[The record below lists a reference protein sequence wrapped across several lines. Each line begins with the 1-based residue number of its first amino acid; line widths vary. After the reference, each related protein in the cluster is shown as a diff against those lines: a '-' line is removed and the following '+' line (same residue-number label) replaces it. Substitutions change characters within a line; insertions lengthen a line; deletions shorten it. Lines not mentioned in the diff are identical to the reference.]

1 MGSITPP
8 RIKSKISV
16 ITTAKLKPVPEKWEY
31 FARLCQIKSGNKIVQ
46 FNPFNY
52 QIKFSNLMDKH
63 NNFVVVKSR
72 QLGITQLIV
81 SKFLH
86 RAILNPGYSAMVFL
100 KNQEDSSNIARRA
113 RVMLTSIPDYAI
125 AENDNLLYLKIKNGG
140 EIFFKNSAREGGR
153 SYDSISDFLYDEAA
167 FSPNIEHIY
176 ASSSASSAMVGDATN
191 RFIISTP
198 SAKFGWYWDRL
209 NANNGCND
217 IEELCQK
224 VVNGEIEPFYH
235 FTDNNGDCKVIIHWR
250 SHPIYSQRDN
260 YLEYRQKQDGTS
272 WEVVNREY
280 NLSFVDTD
288 VAVFSSEIIRKNI
301 IETEINRVNKAKFY
315 MGIDTANLGN
325 DYTVAVVLML
335 VADTYYLIDM
345 YRKRKQ
351 NSEYDIFKISELLSQ
366 YKFSGVGVEVT
377 GGTGQIYLEQLAKE
391 FKSTEFEA
399 IRTTGDSKPGMVD
412 RLNLALEK
420 GVIKYHKDSPLIEE
434 LLTFRRVGNKLEA
447 STGKH
452 DDCVMAVCFALA
464 VSPFKAK
471 KNPYFGFT
479 SINLTEN
486 NYGQYTL

>member
-1 MGSITPP
+1 MGKIIPP
-8 RIKSKISV
+8 RIKSKVQV
-16 ITTAKLKPVPEKWEY
+16 ITTAKLKPVPEKWED
-31 FARLCQIKSGNKIVQ
+31 FVRLCNIKSGNKIVQ

-52 QIKFSNLMDKH
+52 QIKFSNLMDKY
-63 NNFVVVKSR
+63 NNFITVKSR

-113 RVMLTSIPDYAI
+113 RVMLASIPDYAI

-140 EIFFKNSAREGGR
+140 ELFFRNSAREGGR
-153 SYDSISDFLYDEAA
+153 GYDSISDFLYDEAA

-176 ASSSASSAMVGDATN
+176 ASSSASSAMVGDAAN

-198 SAKFGWYWDRL
+198 SAKFGWYWDKL
-209 NANNGCND
+209 NANNGNNN

-224 VVNGEIEPFYH
+224 VVNSECEPFHY
-235 FTDNNGDCKVIIHWR
+235 FIDDNGDCKVIIHWKA
-250 SHPIYSQRDN
+250 HPIYSQRDD

-280 NLSFVDTD
+280 NLSFIDSD

-301 IETEINRVNKAKFY
+301 VETELTKVPKAKFY

-335 VADTYYLIDM
+335 VADTYYLVDI

-351 NSEYDIFKISELLSQ
+351 NSEYDIFKISELLTE
-366 YKFSGVGVEVT
+366 YKPHSVGVEVT

-391 FKSTEFEA
+391 FKSINFEA
-399 IRTTGDSKPGMVD
+399 IRTTGDSKPGMID
-412 RLNLALEK
+412 RLTLALEK
-420 GVIKYHKDSPLIEE
+420 GVIKYAKDSPLVEE
-434 LLTFRRVGNKLEA
+434 LLTFRRAGNKLEA

-452 DDCVMAVCFALA
+452 DDCVMSVCFALA

-471 KNPYFGFT
+471 KNSYFAFS
-479 SINLTEN
+479 SINLNED
-486 NYGQYTL
+486 NYDEYSL